1 MFSAFLHCLLSACEI
16 RVSCSQKRSTVAR
29 VRACYVASSKHVFSQ
44 RNYFVRKEA
53 AGTVSQP
60 VHFGYILLGA
70 FWSFEIFWQMF
81 SRWIMFIPLNT
92 LFHQG
97 ERQNAEREAC
107 GKNGRAIFD
116 SSTSA
121 HPPIRPLLPF
131 SIFLFHRSY
140 SFSFLFSGARLPDR
154 DQCTMKSRNPARKS
168 PDLSAGPEVRT
179 RLNNIE

>member
-1 MFSAFLHCLLSACEI
+1 MLISLKCYHWAREAWFDKALLAASRPPLAASMFSPLEKCFML
-16 RVSCSQKRSTVAR
+16 
-29 VRACYVASSKHVFSQ
+29 
-44 RNYFVRKEA
+44 KEA

-70 FWSFEIFWQMF
+70 FWSFEIFWHMF